1 MPVQSREMPAQSRV
15 MPGQAQSRT
24 FRAHAIR
31 GHCSGSRAQAIAR
44 CEAGAEDASTAIFT
58 LPGNTPK
65 NSSAAVGYPPGV
77 SDARHLPLGAG
88 A

>member
-1 MPVQSREMPAQSRV
+1 
-15 MPGQAQSRT
+15 
-24 FRAHAIR
+24 
-31 GHCSGSRAQAIAR
+31 
-44 CEAGAEDASTAIFT
+44 